1 MLIRK
6 TPINYF
12 VDPKAEFDAVGS
24 FVSNYSLLNCVRFVP
39 LIVIYV
45 RVLYPVVSNS
55 VDSRNTLIGIS
66 ICFDPKRSTLTSHF
80 FRVTTLTRNPTVL
93 RIHLH
98 SLCFLIFR
106 YDTSQLCTIKVIN
119 PRFCQSNVLNIIRPV
134 HILIYLQ

>member
-1 MLIRK
+1 MTLNWAAL
-6 TPINYF
+6 NYF
-12 VDPKAEFDAVGS
+12 VDPKTEFDAVGS
-24 FVSNYSLLNCVRFVP
+24 FVSNYSLLNCVRCVP

-45 RVLYPVVSNS
+45 RVLYSVATRSVST
-55 VDSRNTLIGIS
+55 RKGQ
-66 ICFDPKRSTLTSHF
+66 RSHF
-80 FRVTTLTRNPTVL
+80 FRITTLTRISTVF

-134 HILIYLQ
+134 HTLIYLQ